1 MIIKKF
7 KNGNFHVTAEGEE
20 MDLNMIEVLCN
31 SPELDFDVYGNEALN
46 TGYYYILVNYSTR
59 RFYNIPRSDFIKW
72 HMGGIV
78 KLVGYKNDDL
88 FTMI

>member
-7 KNGNFHVTAEGEE
+7 KNGNFNITAEGEE
-20 MDLNMIEVLCN
+20 IDLNMIEILCN
-31 SPELDFDVYGNEALN
+31 SPELDFDVYGSEVLN
-46 TGYYYILVNYSTR
+46 VGCCTILVNYSTR

-72 HMGGIV
+72 HMGGNV
-78 KLVGYKNDDL
+78 KLIGYKNDGL

>member
-7 KNGNFHVTAEGEE
+7 KNGNFNVTAECEE

-31 SPELDFDVYGNEALN
+31 SPELDFDVYGSEVLN
-46 TGYYYILVNYSTR
+46 TGGYTILVNYNTR
-59 RFYNIPRSDFIKW
+59 MFYNIINYDLIRW
-72 HMGGIV
+72 HSGRNV
-78 KLVGYKNDDL
+78 KLIGYKDDGL